1 MPYQK
6 GFLIFSQSGDII
18 RTEGEAMRRQFV
30 FTYFL
35 WVVFFVSLVSGC
47 ASLFSMGE
55 KPHVYIN
62 IVNITPKEM
71 RLMEQTFLMELR
83 IQNSTE
89 TDMDINGLAFDLEIN
104 GQPFARGVSNQ
115 SLKLERLSNKTV
127 QVEAYTGL
135 TSILRQLSE
144 ARKGSYA
151 SGFKYR
157 LKGSIYSGSP
167 SFSIPF
173 DETGEFK

>member
-1 MPYQK
+1 MRK
-6 GFLIFSQSGDII
+6 
-18 RTEGEAMRRQFV
+18 EAEEMRRN
-30 FTYFL
+30 
-35 WVVFFVSLVSGC
+35 VVSACAVILVVLFSGC
-47 ASLFSMGE
+47 ASFFWMGE
-55 KPHVYIN
+55 KPHVD
-62 IVNITPKEM
+62 IVNVTPKEM
-71 RLMEQTFLMELR
+71 RLLEQTFLLELR
-83 IQNSTE
+83 IQNPTE
-89 TDMDINGLAFDLEIN
+89 TDLDITGMSFELEIN

-115 SLKLERLSNKTV
+115 SLKVERLSTKIA

-157 LKGSIYSGSP
+157 LKGSIHTGAP
-167 SFSIPF
+167 SFRIPF

>member
-1 MPYQK
+1 MKRILPAIPV
-6 GFLIFSQSGDII
+6 LLSILL
-18 RTEGEAMRRQFV
+18 A
-30 FTYFL
+30 
-35 WVVFFVSLVSGC
+35 GC
-47 ASLFSMGE
+47 ASLFWAGE
-55 KPHVYIN
+55 KPRVD

-71 RLMEQTFLMELR
+71 RLLEQTFLMELR
-83 IQNSTE
+83 IQNP
-89 TDMDINGLAFDLEIN
+89 TDTDLDVNGLSFELEIN

-115 SLKLERLSNKTV
+115 SARIERLSTKVV

-151 SGFKYR
+151 SGFTYR
-157 LKGSIYSGSP
+157 LKGSVHTGAP
-167 SFSIPF
+167 SFRIPF

>member
-1 MPYQK
+1 MK
-6 GFLIFSQSGDII
+6 RASILIAAILLL
-18 RTEGEAMRRQFV
+18 A
-30 FTYFL
+30 
-35 WVVFFVSLVSGC
+35 GC
-47 ASLFSMGE
+47 ASLFWMGE
-55 KPHVYIN
+55 KPRID
-62 IVNITPKEM
+62 IVNIIPREM

-83 IQNSTE
+83 IQNPTE
-89 TDMDINGLAFDLEIN
+89 TDLDITGLAFDLEIN

-115 SLKLERLSNKTV
+115 SLKVERLSTRVV

-135 TSILRQLSE
+135 ISILRQLSE

-157 LKGSIYSGSP
+157 LKGSVYSGSP
-167 SFSIPF
+167 SFRIPF

>member
-1 MPYQK
+1 MS
-6 GFLIFSQSGDII
+6 F
-18 RTEGEAMRRQFV
+18 E
-30 FTYFL
+30 
-35 WVVFFVSLVSGC
+35 
-47 ASLFSMGE
+47 
-55 KPHVYIN
+55 
-62 IVNITPKEM
+62 
-71 RLMEQTFLMELR
+71 
-83 IQNSTE
+83 
-89 TDMDINGLAFDLEIN
+89 LEIN

-115 SLKLERLSNKTV
+115 SVKVERLSTRVV

-157 LKGSIYSGSP
+157 LKGSVYAGSP
-167 SFSIPF
+167 SIRIPF

>member
-1 MPYQK
+1 MK
-6 GFLIFSQSGDII
+6 RKVVS
-18 RTEGEAMRRQFV
+18 A
-30 FTYFL
+30 
-35 WVVFFVSLVSGC
+35 WVVILVILVSGC
-47 ASLFSMGE
+47 ASLFWMGE
-55 KPHVYIN
+55 KPHVD
-62 IVNITPKEM
+62 IVNVTPKEM
-71 RLMEQTFLMELR
+71 RLLEQAFILELR
-83 IQNSTE
+83 IQNPTE
-89 TDMDINGLAFDLEIN
+89 TDLDINGMAFELEIN

-115 SLKLERLSNKTV
+115 SLKIERLSTKIV

-157 LKGSIYSGSP
+157 LKGSIHTGAP
-167 SFSIPF
+167 SFRIPF